1 MKTTLTIVAVV
12 AAALTAT
19 SATSAAYA
27 ACPAG
32 QISAARASGGMAC
45 VVPAKNFDGCI
56 RNSLRNG
63 WPNNDQTA
71 GYCRNTFP
79 NR

>member
-19 SATSAAYA
+19 SAAYA

-32 QISAARASGGMAC
+32 QISAARARGGVAC

-71 GYCRNTFP
+71 GYCRNKFP
-79 NR
+79 NG